1 MDPLSGASSATYVTG
16 PPPEKRSSELNM
28 ATFLRLLT
36 VQLST
41 QNPLEPMNDR
51 DFFAQLAQLGQVQ
64 GMETMQ
70 TAMAAQQAATLV
82 GKTVVASDVATG
94 GIVEGKVESVKFR
107 AGKPS
112 LVVATAR
119 GPVEVELG
127 FVQEVKA

>member
-1 MDPLSGASSATYVTG
+1 MDPIQGAISNTYVTG
-16 PPPEKRSSELNM
+16 PPPKERASELNM

-64 GMETMQ
+64 GMENMQ
-70 TAMAAQQAATLV
+70 TSLAAQQAATLV
-82 GKTVVASDVATG
+82 GKKVVASDLSTG
-94 GIVEGKVESVKFR
+94 GTIEGVVSSVKFR
-107 AGKPS
+107 AGRPT
-112 LVVATAR
+112 LVVATDR
-119 GPVEVELG
+119 GPVEVDLG